1 MNTMQFLMAV
11 LNWLQADPSHVIV
24 AATLADSLIP
34 TPDPRT
40 PLGKLYKVLELFA
53 LSFMHAKETGIP
65 PMSAEALAE
74 QVAAVLER
82 KKNAAQVPTLVVNP
96 APAAPIPAAPAAP
109 VQQ

>member
-1 MNTMQFLMAV
+1 MNTMEFLTAAV
-11 LNWLQADPSHVIV
+11 NWLAADPSHVIV

-65 PMSAEALAE
+65 PMSPEALAE

-82 KKNAAQVPTLVVNP
+82 KKNAAQVPAPVVPN
-96 APAAPIPAAPAAP
+96 PAAP
-109 VQQ
+109 VAPVQG